1 MHEDKINHGESVVCF
16 GDNCEPE
23 SPFVKQ
29 LKKEIRIAEFIG
41 EFKERQRMQ
50 EHLYR

>member
-1 MHEDKINHGESVVCF
+1 MRSVHEDKIDHGEVVACF

-41 EFKERQRMQ
+41 EFKERQGFR
-50 EHLYR
+50 

>member
-1 MHEDKINHGESVVCF
+1 MQQDKIKTGESVVCF

-50 EHLYR
+50 EPLYH